1 MAKES
6 ADKCLQA
13 LAELPYESRV
23 LHEIALMVVDRD
35 H

>member
-6 ADKCLQA
+6 ADKCLEV
-13 LAELPYESRV
+13 LGELPYESPILRA
-23 LHEIALMVVDRD
+23 IALMVVERD